1 MKEFFERLKVC
12 WCVLT
17 HRNYAFFSCKDSAIK
32 FNVAGH
38 YQGLNDNGLAAYSSF
53 SNMWFYTYTGKR
65 TLENILWNTI
75 NDFSVKMIA
84 TTEMCDE

>member
-32 FNVAGH
+32 FNIAGH
-38 YQGLNDNGLAAYSSF
+38 YEGLTDKGLAAYSSF
-53 SNMWFYTYTGKR
+53 SNRWFYTDNGKR
-65 TLENILWNTI
+65 TLENILWDTI
-75 NDFSVKMIA
+75 NDFSIKMI
-84 TTEMCDE
+84 TKTEKHNE